1 MLNNAIDSGGQ
12 KMNNKYKFICVILA
26 CVLILPM
33 LSACDGIGDGALTS
47 GNVGTVLDNK
57 EEITNAETEPA
68 VTKSDL
74 NTERS
79 SFAQLGKIV
88 QCGVFRYNLSGT
100 MQDRSYPV
108 NDLAEDIYTVLAYG
122 KIDSTSSR
130 KENISDYITVEFTD
144 QDGNV
149 EKYCVWADNYV
160 MKMRVGAS
168 GKNTPLGKIRGA
180 YAECEKYCTLIK

>member
-1 MLNNAIDSGGQ
+1 MLLLQS
-12 KMNNKYKFICVILA
+12 
-26 CVLILPM
+26 
-33 LSACDGIGDGALTS
+33 CDGIGDGALTP
-47 GNVGTVLDNK
+47 GNVGAVLDNK
-57 EEITNAETEPA
+57 EEITNAEPITEPTVTESIENDSAETEPA

-108 NDLAEDIYTVLAYG
+108 DSLAEDIYTVLAYG

-168 GKNTPLGKIRGA
+168 GKNTLLGKIRGA
-180 YAECEKYCTLIK
+180 YAECEKYCMPIK

>member
-1 MLNNAIDSGGQ
+1 MKKLQFLIL
-12 KMNNKYKFICVILA
+12 ILA
-26 CVLILPM
+26 SVLL
-33 LSACDGIGDGALTS
+33 LQSCDGIGDGALAP
-47 GNVGTVLDNK
+47 GNAGAVLDNK

-68 VTKSDL
+68 ETKSDL

-108 NDLAEDIYTVLAYG
+108 DNLAEDIYTALAYG

-130 KENISDYITVEFTD
+130 KDNISDYITVEFTD

-160 MKMRVGAS
+160 MKMRVGAT

-180 YAECEKYCTLIK
+180 YAACEEYCTPRK